1 MFLRMAIM
9 IIPNLWLKLFYIN
22 SHMLPKQIW
31 KNPCLTPIGCSM
43 SSGNKRSY
51 LLKQVHSFSSRLFW
65 VCMPSITTR
74 IKGLECI
81 PWQVY
86 ITLILPLN
94 SSTLYADLEVP
105 QLLLGSILL
114 ILIIWAIAVIDITLF
129 ILTLNVLIL
138 DLFSGKNA
146 VSGFTY
152 RSFSTA
158 CSFFAIYFINKLF

>member
-1 MFLRMAIM
+1 MIKAFLHQQPHASMF
-9 IIPNLWLKLFYIN
+9 
-22 SHMLPKQIW
+22 
-31 KNPCLTPIGCSM
+31 
-43 SSGNKRSY
+43 SGNKRSY

-65 VCMPSITTR
+65 VCMPFITTT

-81 PWQVY
+81 PWQVH
-86 ITLILPLN
+86 ITQLLPLN

-114 ILIIWAIAVIDITLF
+114 ILIIWAIAVLDITLF
-129 ILTLNVLIL
+129 ILTLNILIL
-138 DLFSGKNA
+138 DLSGKNA

-158 CSFFAIYFINKLF
+158 CSFLPYIS